1 VLDAQYPKVD
11 GNSRVQIRFK
21 APDASKVKLNFW
33 SGPKVDME
41 KQADGFW
48 TATTPP
54 MAPGLHY
61 YVINVDGAE
70 VSDPG
75 STAYFG
81 GSKWASAVEVPE
93 AGVDYYQ
100 PKDVPHGQVREVWY
114 HSGVTDSW
122 RHALVYLPPDYDSAK
137 TRYPVLY
144 LQHGGGED
152 ESGWIRQGKANF
164 ILDNLI
170 AGGST
175 KPMIIVMA
183 NGYATRAGYVLPDM
197 SGTAFGSPEF
207 MKVMQERMGV
217 FEDDMTKALI
227 PFIDKTFRTI
237 PDREH
242 RAMAGLS
249 MGGMQTFQV
258 TFDHLDLFSYIG
270 GFSGAG
276 GMMMMRSGEKPD
288 LKTAFNGALADPAAF
303 AKKVHLLW
311 IGVGTN
317 EPDRMKAGLE
327 NLHSSLDEG
336 KIQHVFYE
344 SPGTD
349 HEWQTWRR
357 DLKDFAPR
365 LFQSAS
371 APAVAAR

>member
-11 GNSRVQIRFK
+11 SNSRVEIRFK

-48 TATTPP
+48 TVTTPP

-100 PKDVPHGQVREVWY
+100 PKDVPHGQVREIWY

-170 AGGST
+170 AGGSA
-175 KPMIIVMA
+175 KPMIVVMA
-183 NGYATRAGYVLPDM
+183 NGYATRAGYVVPDM

-207 MKVMQERMGV
+207 MKVMQERMGA
-217 FEDDMTKALI
+217 FEDDVTQALI
-227 PFIDKTFRTI
+227 PFIDKTFRTV

-276 GMMMMRSGEKPD
+276 GMMMMRSSEKPD
-288 LKTAFNGALADPAAF
+288 LKTAFNGALADPVTF
-303 AKKVHLLW
+303 PKRVHLLW

-317 EPDRMKAGLE
+317 EPERMKAGLE
-327 NLHSSLDEG
+327 NLNASLDEG

-365 LFQSAS
+365 LFQSSSNTAS
-371 APAVAAR
+371 AR